1 MLKYGQF
8 YLPGLYSKSMLSFN
22 HSKYQSDMV
31 DIHTVLGYNA
41 DTESFYSIS
50 AFHRWCFIFP

>member
-8 YLPGLYSKSMLSFN
+8 YLPGLYSISMLSFN

-31 DIHTVLGYNA
+31 LPLDIHILY
-41 DTESFYSIS
+41 
-50 AFHRWCFIFP
+50 